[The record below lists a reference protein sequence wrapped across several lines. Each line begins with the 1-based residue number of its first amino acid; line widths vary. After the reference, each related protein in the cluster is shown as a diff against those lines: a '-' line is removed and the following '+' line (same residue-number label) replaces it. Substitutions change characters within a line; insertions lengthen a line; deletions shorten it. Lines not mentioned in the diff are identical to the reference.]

1 MSNFIEQL
9 RERAIQDLFSIKA
22 FETGWRKRANFFG
35 GKLPPS
41 GKITK
46 ANVLDL
52 GSHLAGAYRVIKKKN
67 RKQGDLSSGGYVW
80 EALVTWYLNLCLL
93 GTDAVCLR
101 RGRLSP
107 APIVDALS
115 VVYQNNVL
123 KEEADVLLL
132 SCPRFAQLPRTGS
145 HEELIALL
153 NKTICENFKDVGVI
167 NIQCKTNWNDNAQ
180 VPMLWNMLYNQAR
193 KGAVIPN
200 GFTIGRNGFNLMN
213 LGHWGYAFATVPTQ
227 KKAPDGYKADGVEV
241 LRVKSM
247 SAGNYWGFPTKASV
261 CSSLSELFNY
271 FQHNSRVFPNV
282 SNVGKEAARAIKAR
296 ASSSYDLSKL
306 LLPLP

>member
-1 MSNFIEQL
+1 MSSFVEQL
-9 RERAIQDLFSIKA
+9 REHAVQDLLSINAFKA
-22 FETGWRKRANFFG
+22 GWSKRARFFG
-35 GKLPPS
+35 AKLPLS
-41 GKITK
+41 GRITK
-46 ANVLDL
+46 TQILEL
-52 GSHLAGAYRVIKKKN
+52 GSELAGAYRVIKKKN
-67 RKQGDLSSGGYVW
+67 RRQGDLSSGGYVW
-80 EALVTWYLNLCLL
+80 EALVAWYMNLCLL
-93 GTDAVCLR
+93 GTSAVCLR

-107 APIVDALS
+107 SPIVDALS

-123 KEEADVLLL
+123 KDEADVLLL
-132 SCPRFAQLPRTGS
+132 SCPQLALLPRVSSQQG
-145 HEELIALL
+145 LIELL
-153 NKTICENFKDVGVI
+153 NKTVADNFKDVGVI

-213 LGHWGYAFATVPTQ
+213 LGQWGYAFATVPTQ

-247 SAGNYWGFPTKASV
+247 SAGNYWGYPTKSSV

-282 SNVGKEAARAIKAR
+282 SDVGVEAARVVKAR
-296 ASSSYDLSKL
+296 GRCAYDLGKL